1 MPEHETFANA
11 SPIHFPLAPAPPD
24 GIVGFAIHSH
34 LQVFGKSQRM
44 FVSLIIVFRE
54 AMEAGLIVGIVLA
67 ATEGV
72 VGRARWVAGGI
83 AAGAGGAALVAVF
96 AAVLSNAFEGAG
108 QEVFTAAILGFA
120 VAMLSW
126 HILWMS
132 RHAATVTAELR
143 QVGREVRLGQRSLAA
158 LAAVVAVAVMREGS
172 EVVLFLYGIV
182 AATHTAPL
190 ALGIGGG
197 AGLAA
202 ACALSWLLYRG
213 LIIIPLRHLFSVT
226 NVLIALLAA
235 GMAGQAAAILHSAD
249 MLPGWGEQIWNT
261 SFILADDSFLGRS
274 LHALIGYSARPSGI
288 QLAAWLATL
297 SALVAASRALTK
309 PWARALA
316 AAWAAAVVMAG
327 GAPAR
332 ADELPL
338 LVFHNHRF
346 VPDRIEVPAGRKF
359 QLRVKNTDSTADE
372 FESVDL
378 NREKLVAAGQT
389 ITVFLGPL
397 SPGTYK
403 FFGDFHQ
410 DTAQGVLVAK

>member
-1 MPEHETFANA
+1 
-11 SPIHFPLAPAPPD
+11 
-24 GIVGFAIHSH
+24 
-34 LQVFGKSQRM
+34 M

-67 ATEGV
+67 ATAGV
-72 VGRARWVAGGI
+72 PRRGRWIAGGI
-83 AAGAGGAALVAVF
+83 AAGVAGASLVAMF
-96 AAVLSNAFEGAG
+96 AAALSNAFEGAG
-108 QEVFTAAILGFA
+108 QEVFTAAILCFA
-120 VAMLSW
+120 VVMLSW

-132 RHAATVTAELR
+132 HHARAMAAELR
-143 QVGREVRLGQRSLAA
+143 QVGQAVRLGQRSLAA
-158 LAAVVAVAVMREGS
+158 LGAVVAVAVMREGA

-190 ALGIGGG
+190 ALATGGV
-197 AGLAA
+197 AGLVL
-202 ACALSWLLYRG
+202 ACATSWLLYRG
-213 LIIIPLRHLFSVT
+213 LVIIPLHRLFRVT
-226 NVLIALLAA
+226 NGLIALLAA

-249 MLPGWGEQIWNT
+249 LLPGWGEQLWNT
-261 SFILADDSFLGRS
+261 SFIVADDSFPGRS

-297 SALVAASRALTK
+297 LVLAVASRALSR
-309 PWARALA
+309 PPARAA
-316 AAWAAAVVMAG
+316 AAAVALLALMAG
-327 GAPAR
+327 GTPAR
-332 ADELPL
+332 AGELPT

-346 VPDRIEVPAGRKF
+346 EPDRIHVPAGVKF
-359 QLRVKNTDSTADE
+359 RLHVKNTDNTADE

-378 NREKLVAAGQT
+378 NREKLVTPGQT